1 MRGIARGCQAPAA
14 GGKNAGGRARVF
26 ADFKTEP
33 SNFQALY
40 QLGLILFQYRQ
51 FADANRLLAA
61 ATQIN
66 PDLAELCYNRGCVFQ
81 ELGRHEDA
89 LAAFARALSI
99 APDFPAARNNRGVT
113 LLSLGRPEEALACFD
128 RVLKQHPQFAM
139 VHNNRATALLALKRF
154 EEALAASDASLRL
167 EQLPDAFFSRGS
179 ALAAL
184 ERHTEALSC
193 FEQALVQ
200 EPQHA
205 NALVYS
211 GILLER
217 LNRPAEAL
225 DSYDAALVLR
235 PGDCDILFNRTSAL
249 AELGRFD
256 EVVAGCDQVLGLDPH
271 FKYAEGSRLFAK
283 LQCCDWENLA
293 SLKQAALA
301 HQRAGFRVFQPIQAI
316 AMFDSGEDLQDCSR
330 IWVTN
335 EFPPSAAPLWSGERF
350 GHDRICIAYVSGD
363 FGFHPV
369 MLLAAGMFERHDRSR
384 FELTAISTGP
394 DDGSDLRRR
403 LEASF
408 DRFIDMQ
415 NRSAGEIARHIRE
428 LQIDIAVDLMGFT
441 KNATA
446 GVFAQR
452 PAGIQVSF
460 LGFPGT
466 TGAPYFDYIIADRF
480 VAPGDNQQFFNEKI
494 IRLPHSCMPNDNGR
508 QIGKKP
514 SREEA
519 GLPENGFVF
528 CNFGKAYKI
537 TPEIFAVWMRLLS
550 QTPESVLWL
559 RASGVQVHTF
569 RRNGS
574 SCRPVKRDC
583 WLLAVAG
590 TDEVLPDPLL
600 RKDSRTS
607 INVRAAFL
615 HVLGDALATIGV
627 IVGGVVI
634 ILTGFTEVDVV
645 VASLIGLLILGG
657 GVRVVRES
665 LRIVLEQTPK
675 EVRLRELTSEMAK
688 VEGVKSVHDVHV
700 WSLTSGMNM
709 MSCHV
714 DVDEHQRDH
723 VVLEALKEVARRY
736 GITHTTIQI
745 EHHEDH
751 ENSVDVDFKKD

>member
-1 MRGIARGCQAPAA
+1 MTDCAALLEDARRLQQAGRMPEAA
-14 GGKNAGGRARVF
+14 RAYSLIL
-26 ADFKTEP
+26 KTEP

-66 PDLAELCYNRGCVFQ
+66 PDSAELCYNRGCVFQ

-211 GILLER
+211 EILLER

-293 SLKQAALA
+293 SLKQAALS

-335 EFPPSAAPLWSGERF
+335 EFPPSAAPRWSGERF
-350 GHDRICIAYVSGD
+350 GHDRIRIAYVSGD

-466 TGAPYFDYIIADRF
+466 TGAPYFDYILADRF
-480 VAPGDNQQFFNEKI
+480 VAAGDNQQFFNEKI
-494 IRLPHSCMPNDNGR
+494 VRLPHSCMPNDNGR

-559 RASGVQVHTF
+559 TVSNGIAQRNLKREAQAHGVDGERLLFTGFVPSPEDHLARISLADLFLDSFPYNAHATACDF
-569 RRNGS
+569 LWAGV
-574 SCRPVKRDC
+574 PV
-583 WLLAVAG
+583 V
-590 TDEVLPDPLL
+590 T
-600 RKDSRTS
+600 
-607 INVRAAFL
+607 
-615 HVLGDALATIGV
+615 
-627 IVGGVVI
+627 
-634 ILTGFTEVDVV
+634 LTGGGFAGRVG
-645 VASLIGLLILGG
+645 ASVLSATSLDQLITH
-657 GVRVVRES
+657 S
-665 LRIVLEQTPK
+665 LAEYEQLALHLAFHPAD
-675 EVRLRELTSEMAK
+675 LRS
-688 VEGVKSVHDVHV
+688 VKS
-700 WSLTSGMNM
+700 SL
-709 MSCHV
+709 
-714 DVDEHQRDH
+714 
-723 VVLEALKEVARRY
+723 LESRSKSALF
-736 GITHTTIQI
+736 HTTRFARNLDRAYVEMLRMHNAGEPPASFAI
-745 EHHEDH
+745 DD
-751 ENSVDVDFKKD
+751 NASPP